1 MLRVLY
7 CVFFVLFWNN
17 ISLLAI
23 ADERELVISFL
34 KKSFE
39 DCKIKDLESEKGFQF
54 VLEVRVRQYLDHN
67 NKKGGFFYQKF
78 ILHHRAKANPNVM
91 VTEGYKANGRVYEAT
106 KILNANQ
113 VDIEYRFFDE
123 SRPEV
128 IDWSLMTQEQGLED
142 FYFIQKKLKKLYSKK
157 WCATG
162 ISKGGTTCVLY
173 KMKYPRMLDAVVS
186 YVGPFANA
194 QEDKRTI
201 EHYTSKVGTAACR
214 KKIKDFQI
222 HILQNRAA
230 LIPKLDSLA
239 VEENTSFPIGVN
251 RVIDYAAAEYP
262 FSFWQWGFSCDEVPS
277 YNSSVDEIFAHVEE
291 VVDFNFYDEKQCSEL
306 LPAYYQ
312 FMTEY
317 GYYGFDT
324 TGIGNLLSDK
334 NLTNLTFCPKNTD
347 LSFKHEFMQK
357 MTKKAERKSK
367 ETILIYGANDTW
379 TACALNLHPKAKAL
393 KFVKANSG
401 HRTRIKDL
409 SQDEKNQIYASLKKW
424 MKTDVT
430 RL

>member
-1 MLRVLY
+1 
-7 CVFFVLFWNN
+7 
-17 ISLLAI
+17 
-23 ADERELVISFL
+23 
-34 KKSFE
+34 
-39 DCKIKDLESEKGFQF
+39 
-54 VLEVRVRQYLDHN
+54 
-67 NKKGGFFYQKF
+67 
-78 ILHHRAKANPNVM
+78 
-91 VTEGYKANGRVYEAT
+91 
-106 KILNANQ
+106 
-113 VDIEYRFFDE
+113 
-123 SRPEV
+123 
-128 IDWSLMTQEQGLED
+128 MTQEQGLED

-277 YNSSVDEIFAHVEE
+277 YNSSVEEMLKRSLTLIF
-291 VVDFNFYDEKQCSEL
+291 
-306 LPAYYQ
+306 
-312 FMTEY
+312 MM
-317 GYYGFDT
+317 
-324 TGIGNLLSDK
+324 K
-334 NLTNLTFCPKNTD
+334 NNVRSCFQ
-347 LSFKHEFMQK
+347 H
-357 MTKKAERKSK
+357 
-367 ETILIYGANDTW
+367 II
-379 TACALNLHPKAKAL
+379 
-393 KFVKANSG
+393 
-401 HRTRIKDL
+401 
-409 SQDEKNQIYASLKKW
+409 SL
-424 MKTDVT
+424 
-430 RL
+430 